1 MAIERRR
8 FSSSWGVSVS
18 MSQATEQVFDRPAA
32 CPMPGAP
39 HRRAARRSVP
49 AVQAAIHVV
58 VDQTQLAQW
67 ALFDSSILVVAATME
82 GAGDTSGYC
91 RKATAIVA
99 GEAHRAG
106 GDVLIAAR
114 PSVRAVG
121 IFRLRFGQDGG
132 SWLRLTEIE
141 RGPDSLVSGR
151 QWDQPISVFGAGSF
165 VEAGETLT
173 TTVVFDVGRP
183 DEAVLGWRLS
193 FGISVGRFRKAQDWA
208 WADRMFIPV
217 PIAVSHAAGG
227 HGASSPFD
235 PGERASGEEGL
246 GT

>member
-1 MAIERRR
+1 
-8 FSSSWGVSVS
+8 
-18 MSQATEQVFDRPAA
+18 
-32 CPMPGAP
+32 
-39 HRRAARRSVP
+39 
-49 AVQAAIHVV
+49 VQAAIHVV
-58 VDQTQLAQW
+58 VDQSQLAEW
-67 ALFDSSILVVAATME
+67 ALVVASVVVVAATMV
-82 GAGDTSGYC
+82 GAGFTAWYG
-91 RKATAIVA
+91 RKATAMVA
-99 GEAHRAG
+99 GEAHLAG

-114 PSVRAVG
+114 PSVCAVG
-121 IFRLRFGQDGG
+121 IFRLRFGEDGG
-132 SWLRLTEIE
+132 SWLRLTEIV

-151 QWDQPISVFGAGSF
+151 QWDQLISVFGAGSF

-208 WADRMFIPV
+208 WADRVFIPV
-217 PIAVSHAAGG
+217 PVALSHTAGG
-227 HGASSPFD
+227 HGASSQFN